1 MKEKAQESNNREVKE
16 SEGKQID
23 IEDVEKE
30 REWKSYDYR
39 RKRE

>member
-1 MKEKAQESNNREVKE
+1 MKEKVQESNNREVKE

-30 REWKSYDYR
+30 RE
-39 RKRE
+39 

>member
-1 MKEKAQESNNREVKE
+1 MKEKLQESNNREVKE

-30 REWKSYDYR
+30 RE
-39 RKRE
+39 